1 MNEFIGKEY
10 NATIDVKDSKLNVV
24 QKGIQIFIGDSVK
37 FHISLTDGKDTPK
50 DLTNISKVKAYYKRE
65 DSTLVE
71 QELGIEVVNPIE
83 GKVDVIVDKDVV
95 SCPSDKI
102 SMAIRLIDEDELITS
117 TTIGFKV
124 VKAIDS
130 DIFEQSKDKIATL
143 DNLVLQIEKS
153 ENAINDVNAD
163 IAQLDSKVQSTNE
176 RIDTMISDTEDDVT
190 ALENRINA
198 VNQEMDEEFLR
209 ITELPKE
216 IVDGRVCFK
225 ISSRNIEN
233 WIGKSF
239 QIAISGRV
247 DLANIIN
254 SCILYLTVAKNVN
267 SNNKNVA
274 KLIYES
280 RLDIPLANN
289 RICGCSC
296 VWENDS
302 SEIPSNYPT
311 PSFVLIKTRFNE
323 VNISECHAYIS
334 KLNY

>member
-1 MNEFIGKEY
+1 MI
-10 NATIDVKDSKLNVV
+10 I
-24 QKGIQIFIGDSVK
+24 
-37 FHISLTDGKDTPK
+37 
-50 DLTNISKVKAYYKRE
+50 
-65 DSTLVE
+65 
-71 QELGIEVVNPIE
+71 
-83 GKVDVIVDKDVV
+83 DKDVA
-95 SCPSDKI
+95 SYPSNKI

-117 TTIGFKV
+117 TSIGFKV

-130 DIFEQSKDKIATL
+130 DVFEQSKDKIATL

-176 RIDTMISDTEDDVT
+176 RIDTMISDTEIGVM

-209 ITELPKE
+209 ITELSKE
-216 IVDGRVCFK
+216 IIDGKVCFK
-225 ISSRNIEN
+225 IPSKNIEN

-267 SNNKNVA
+267 SSNKNVA

-280 RLDIPLANN
+280 RLDVPLANN
-289 RICGCSC
+289 RVCGCSC

-311 PSFVLIKTRFNE
+311 PSFILVKTKFSE
-323 VNISECHAYIS
+323 VNIDECHAYIS

>member
-37 FHISLTDGKDTPK
+37 FHISLTNGKDTPK
-50 DLTNISKVKAYYKRE
+50 DLANISKVKAYYKRE
-65 DSTLVE
+65 DNTLVE
-71 QELGIEVVNPIE
+71 QELDIEVINPTE
-83 GKVDVIVDKDVV
+83 GKIDIIVDKDVV

-102 SMAIRLIDEDELITS
+102 YMAIRLIDEDELMTS
-117 TTIGFKV
+117 TSIGFKV

-130 DIFEQSKDKIATL
+130 DVFEQSKDKIATL
-143 DNLVLQIEKS
+143 DNLVSQIEKS

-176 RIDTMISDTEDDVT
+176 RIDTMISDTEIDVT

-198 VNQEMDEEFLR
+198 VNREMDEEFLR

-225 ISSRNIEN
+225 ISSRSIEN

-247 DLANIIN
+247 DSANITN

-267 SNNKNVA
+267 SSNKNVA

>member
-1 MNEFIGKEY
+1 M
-10 NATIDVKDSKLNVV
+10 
-24 QKGIQIFIGDSVK
+24 
-37 FHISLTDGKDTPK
+37 
-50 DLTNISKVKAYYKRE
+50 
-65 DSTLVE
+65 
-71 QELGIEVVNPIE
+71 
-83 GKVDVIVDKDVV
+83 V
-95 SCPSDKI
+95 S
-102 SMAIRLIDEDELITS
+102 
-117 TTIGFKV
+117 
-124 VKAIDS
+124 
-130 DIFEQSKDKIATL
+130 
-143 DNLVLQIEKS
+143 QIEKS

-176 RIDTMISDTEDDVT
+176 RIDTMISDTEIDVT

-198 VNQEMDEEFLR
+198 VNREMDEEFLR

-225 ISSRNIEN
+225 ISSRNIES

-267 SNNKNVA
+267 SSNKNVA
-274 KLIYES
+274 KLTYES

>member
-10 NATIDVKDSKLNVV
+10 NVTIDVKDSKLNVV

-37 FHISLTDGKDTPK
+37 FHISLTNGKDTPK
-50 DLTNISKVKAYYKRE
+50 DLANISKVKAYYKRE
-65 DSTLVE
+65 DNTLVE
-71 QELGIEVVNPIE
+71 QELDIEVVNPTE
-83 GKVDVIVDKDVV
+83 GKVDIIVDKDVV

-117 TTIGFKV
+117 TSIGFKV

-130 DIFEQSKDKIATL
+130 DVFEQSKDKIATL
-143 DNLVLQIEKS
+143 DNLVSQIEKS

-176 RIDTMISDTEDDVT
+176 RIDTMISDTEIDVT

-198 VNQEMDEEFLR
+198 VNREMDEEFLR

-216 IVDGRVCFK
+216 IVDGKVCFK
-225 ISSRNIEN
+225 MPSRNIEN

-247 DLANIIN
+247 DLANITN

-267 SNNKNVA
+267 SSNKNVA

-280 RLDIPLANN
+280 KLDVPLANN